1 MTLVAVFYSEGFWTF
16 PKTSED
22 QIDFSLFIT
31 KFLIKAWLFVL
42 IVGIQFSAYEYVSTW
57 S

>member
-1 MTLVAVFYSEGFWTF
+1 MILVVLLYSEGFWTF

-22 QIDFSLFIT
+22 QIDFNLFIT
-31 KFLIKAWLFVL
+31 KFLIKAWLFVF
-42 IVGIQFSAYEYVSTW
+42 IGGFQFSAYEYVCTW

>member
-31 KFLIKAWLFVL
+31 KFLIKA
-42 IVGIQFSAYEYVSTW
+42 
-57 S
+57 